1 MIENKIRNMSDSKVI
16 LCDKCGTEMQQNHC
30 EGSFGIN
37 ANLFR
42 CPKCNYQYEIGF
54 RYNPFINQFVKYYKF
69 I

>member
-1 MIENKIRNMSDSKVI
+1 MIKLGMRNMSDSKVI
-16 LCDKCGTEMQQNHC
+16 LCDKCGTEMQYDHC

-37 ANLFR
+37 AHLLH
-42 CPKCNYQYEIGF
+42 CPKCNFHYETGL

>member
-1 MIENKIRNMSDSKVI
+1 MIEIKIMNMSDSKVI
-16 LCDKCGTEMQQNHC
+16 LCDKCGTEMLQNHC

-37 ANLFR
+37 ASLLC
-42 CPKCNYQYEIGF
+42 CPKCNYQYEIGL